1 MKREQAGARIPGAEI
16 ASTLARHGVHV
27 TVRETDAAVE
37 TSDASV
43 GDALISEA
51 QSVGANLIV
60 MGAYGHARW
69 QEVVLGGATRT
80 LLRSMTMPVLMSH

>member
-1 MKREQAGARIPGAEI
+1 
-16 ASTLARHGVHV
+16 
-27 TVRETDAAVE
+27 
-37 TSDASV
+37 V